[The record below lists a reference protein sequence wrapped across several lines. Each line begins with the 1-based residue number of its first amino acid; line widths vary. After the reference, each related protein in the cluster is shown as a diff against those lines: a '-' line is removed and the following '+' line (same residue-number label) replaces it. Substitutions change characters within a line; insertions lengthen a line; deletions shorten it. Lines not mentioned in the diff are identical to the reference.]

1 MKNFS
6 AAAAPAAGSIDDII
20 DALQS
25 LATYASEFFS
35 SVLRDLIDTLVTFA
49 KFRLRQMKW
58 DQADLVLLV
67 YWINSILESFRI
79 ELEAETSDGSRI
91 KLRCSEEDADFRQ
104 ILIHIQQRQIRELQA
119 ALSTPH
125 SKRLPSSSKPSSTPQ
140 QGDSSQ
146 LRVQCVV
153 KSEQS
158 IPADV
163 YALLPVEDGKRLCL
177 RFLSNAGCRSN
188 NGKSCLSAKRAHFVP
203 GSLNPLVKDLITERF
218 GGLKPEHASL

>member
-1 MKNFS
+1 DKAVWTATSGVNMKNFS

-125 SKRLPSSSKPSSTPQ
+125 SKRLPN
-140 QGDSSQ
+140 
-146 LRVQCVV
+146 
-153 KSEQS
+153 
-158 IPADV
+158 
-163 YALLPVEDGKRLCL
+163 GKRLCL